1 MFATFIVSQLD
12 ALMLARIQF
21 AFVISWHIVF
31 PAFTIGLASWLMVLE
46 FRWLKTGEPIY
57 AEVYKHW
64 VKIFAVV
71 FGMGV
76 VSGVVMS
83 YQFGTNWAVFSD
95 KAGNV
100 IGPLLA
106 YEVLTAFFLEA
117 SFLGI
122 MLFGW
127 GRVSKRMHFISTAI
141 VAVGT
146 LMSAFW
152 ILSANSFMQTPQ
164 GFMVGA
170 DGLLYPTNWLEII
183 FNPSF
188 PFRFAHM
195 VTAAFLT
202 TAFVIGGIGAYYLQ
216 SKKHTEHRKH
226 GSVMLG
232 MAVIMAIFIA
242 PLQVFIGDERGLNT
256 LEHQPAKVAA
266 MEGIWDDE
274 RGAALRLFAIPDQ
287 KTQSNKYEISIPY
300 VSGVIL
306 THSLDGEIKGL
317 KNWAPEDQ
325 PPVAIVFWA
334 FRIMVAIGFLMVFV
348 GLFSVYK
355 YFKKQQFN
363 PESKWFHRA
372 WMIMTPMGFI
382 ALLSGWFVTEVGRQ
396 PWTVYGVI
404 RTAESM
410 SPVAAQQV
418 ATTLIGFIVLYV
430 FVFGAGSFYIL
441 RLIAKGPQPFE
452 NPADDN
458 FYEHSITE
466 GQGRTLSGDT
476 NASEN
481 MEDDSAEDNSAKDGS
496 VQNLDTPANDVDDGG
511 LR

>member
-1 MFATFIVSQLD
+1 MFAAFVIDQMD

-31 PAFTIGLASWLMVLE
+31 PAFSIGLASFLTVLE
-46 FRWLKTGEPIY
+46 FRWLRTGNPIY

-71 FGMGV
+71 FGLGV

-127 GRVSKRMHFISTAI
+127 GRVSKRMHFASTAI
-141 VAVGT
+141 VAIGT
-146 LMSAFW
+146 LISATW

-164 GFMVGA
+164 GFMIGA

-188 PFRFAHM
+188 PYRFAHM
-195 VTAAFLT
+195 VTAAYLT
-202 TAFVIGGIGAYYLQ
+202 TAFVIGGVGAYYIQ
-216 SKKHTEHRKH
+216 SKKHTENRKH
-226 GSVMLG
+226 GQVMLG
-232 MAVIMAIFIA
+232 MAMIMAIFVA
-242 PLQVFIGDERGLNT
+242 PAQVLIGDEHGLNT

-266 MEGIWDDE
+266 MEGIWEDE

-287 KTQSNKYEISIPY
+287 ENQTNNYEVSIPY
-300 VSGVIL
+300 VSGLIL
-306 THSLDGEIKGL
+306 THSLDGEVKGL

-334 FRIMVAIGFLMVFV
+334 FRIMVAIGTLMVLV
-348 GLFSVYK
+348 GLFSIYK
-355 YFKKQQFN
+355 YFKKQHYN

-372 WMIMTPMGFI
+372 WMVMTPMGFI
-382 ALLSGWFVTEVGRQ
+382 AVLSGWFVTEVGRQ

-404 RTAESM
+404 RTAESI

-418 ATTLIGFIVLYV
+418 ATTLIGFIVLYI

-441 RLIAKGPQPFE
+441 KLISKGPQPYE
-452 NPADDN
+452 DPAEDN
-458 FYEHSITE
+458 FYEHSVTE
-466 GQGRTLSGDT
+466 GQGRTLSGDSNPT
-476 NASEN
+476 ESLKR
-481 MEDDSAEDNSAKDGS
+481 DNTE
-496 VQNLDTPANDVDDGG
+496 NLDTPANDKDDEG

>member
-1 MFATFIVSQLD
+1 MFASLMIDQMD

-46 FRWLKTGEPIY
+46 FRWLKTGEAIY

-127 GRVSKRMHFISTAI
+127 GRVSKRMHFASTAI

-164 GFMVGA
+164 GFLMGA
-170 DGLLYPTNWLEII
+170 DGLLYPTDWLEVI

-188 PFRFAHM
+188 PYRFAHM

-202 TAFVIGGIGAYYLQ
+202 TAFVIGGIGAYYIQ

-226 GSVMLG
+226 GQVMLG
-232 MAVIMAIFIA
+232 MAMIMAIFVA
-242 PLQVFIGDERGLNT
+242 PAQVVIGDFHGLNT

-266 MEGIWDDE
+266 MEGIWEDE
-274 RGAALRLFAIPDQ
+274 RGAGLRLFAIPDKENQ
-287 KTQSNKYEISIPY
+287 TNHYEVIIPY
-300 VSGVIL
+300 ASSVIL

-325 PPVAIVFWA
+325 PPVGIVFWS
-334 FRIMVAIGFLMVFV
+334 FRIMVGIGTLMVLV
-348 GLFSVYK
+348 GLFSLYK
-355 YFKKQQFN
+355 YFKKQQYN
-363 PESKWFHRA
+363 PDSKWFHRF
-372 WMIMTPMGFI
+372 WIVMTPMGFI
-382 ALLSGWFVTEVGRQ
+382 ALLAGWFVTEVGRQ

-441 RLIAKGPQPFE
+441 RLIAKGPQPYE
-452 NPADDN
+452 DPAEDN
-458 FYEHSITE
+458 FYQHSVTE
-466 GQGRTLSGDT
+466 GQGRTLSGDS
-476 NASEN
+476 NASEKVEQDSS
-481 MEDDSAEDNSAKDGS
+481 ED
-496 VQNLDTPANDVDDGG
+496 LDTPANDKDDGG

>member
-1 MFATFIVSQLD
+1 MVATFMISQLD

-100 IGPLLA
+100 LGPLLA

-127 GRVSKRMHFISTAI
+127 GRVSKRMHFVSTAI
-141 VAVGT
+141 VAGGT

-164 GFMVGA
+164 GFMIGA
-170 DGLLYPTNWLEII
+170 DGLLYPTNWIEII

-232 MAVIMAIFIA
+232 MAMVMAIFIA
-242 PLQVFIGDERGLNT
+242 PLQVLIGDEHGLNT

-287 KTQSNKYEISIPY
+287 ETQSNKYEVSIPY

-334 FRIMVAIGFLMVFV
+334 FRIMVAIGFMMVFV
-348 GLFSVYK
+348 GLFSIYK
-355 YFKKQQFN
+355 YFKKQQYN
-363 PESKWFHRA
+363 HNSKWFHRA

-382 ALLSGWFVTEVGRQ
+382 ALLAGWFVTEVGRQ

-418 ATTLIGFIVLYV
+418 AVTLIGFIVLYI

-441 RLIAKGPQPFE
+441 RLIAQGPQPYE
-452 NPADDN
+452 DPADNN
-458 FYEHSITE
+458 FYQHSVTE

-476 NASEN
+476 NAAEKTKGDG
-481 MEDDSAEDNSAKDGS
+481 ED
-496 VQNLDTPANDVDDGG
+496 LDTPANDIDDGG